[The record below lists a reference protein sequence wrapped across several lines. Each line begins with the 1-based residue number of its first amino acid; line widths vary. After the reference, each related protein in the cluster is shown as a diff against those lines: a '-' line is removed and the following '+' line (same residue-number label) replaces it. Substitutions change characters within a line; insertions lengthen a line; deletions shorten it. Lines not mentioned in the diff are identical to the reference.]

1 MPPNTVRLNANSNNI
16 PTSWPILKML
26 DSEELLQR
34 AAQPEEDPHLDS
46 PANHTRAL
54 AANPQE
60 EAADPSAAD
69 PAIKSVAN
77 RAP

>member
-34 AAQPEEDPHLDS
+34 AAQPEEDPHLDL

-54 AANPQE
+54 AANPLE
-60 EAADPSAAD
+60 DLDDPSAED
-69 PAIKSVAN
+69 HPIRFRAN
-77 RAP
+77 RDP